1 MEVNLMQESKV
12 YDVEFKGEHFSVT
25 ITTHNNGYTD
35 TYVYDDEGNNLCDLA
50 DDSLAQEII
59 ELIAVNA

>member
-12 YDVEFKGEHFSVT
+12 YDVEFKGEHYSVT

-35 TYVYDDEGNNLCDLA
+35 TYVYDDLGNLI
-50 DDSLAQEII
+50 DDEIAEEII
-59 ELIAVNA
+59 SGVQATA